1 MQPMRGIV
9 IVGQEERGETIRGKV
24 TVMSFSFWMKIFN
37 GVLCLNAIV
46 LKALGFGK

>member
-1 MQPMRGIV
+1 MRGIV
-9 IVGQEERGETIRGKV
+9 IVGQEERGETIGKSNSNV
-24 TVMSFSFWMKIFN
+24 LLLLDKIFN